1 MGSRPCVRE
10 NRDCGGLTRHSPVKR
25 SRSPQL
31 FTALAAHFD
40 STISSH
46 SRLNYRSP
54 VSCVRL
60 CARRLPSRS
69 HAPQPQLDGQPK
81 LTLKVYV
88 DRLTS
93 QMGVDAGA
101 VISPKDGI
109 FFQKGAFWVRFRSRS
124 HTNPNPKQSHL
135 LRPVYRSRSRRT
147 TQ

>member
-1 MGSRPCVRE
+1 MR
-10 NRDCGGLTRHSPVKR
+10 R
-25 SRSPQL
+25 SYE
-31 FTALAAHFD
+31 ALACKEVSFAAVVHCAHTAHSD

-46 SRLNYRSP
+46 SRLNYRSQI
-54 VSCVRL
+54 SCVRL

-69 HAPQPQLDGQPK
+69 HAPQPQLDGQRAAHVEN
-81 LTLKVYV
+81 LC

-93 QMGVDAGA
+93 QMDVDAGA

-135 LRPVYRSRSRRT
+135 LRPVYRLRSRRT